1 MDYGDYS
8 KFDHGRHLLND
19 MDETNIESIKKK
31 SVTGILALTSRTFL
45 LQLIAFGAT
54 FLLTI
59 YLTPSVF
66 GIFFV
71 VSAVISFLSYF
82 SDIGLAAAL
91 IQKKEEITDDDLTT
105 TFTIQQLLVLPIVL
119 VAYFLSSRI
128 GLFYGLDSDGVVLF
142 QALVISFFFSSLKTI
157 PSVLLERSLK
167 FHILVIPQIAETLG
181 FYIVAVVLASRGL
194 GVASFTYAVLTRAI
208 VGLVLMYIVSPWKIK
223 IGIEKTVAKRLL
235 KFGIPFQL
243 NSFLALLK
251 DDLMTVFL
259 GKILPFA
266 EVGYIGWAKKWAE
279 VPLRLIM
286 DGVIRVTFPA
296 FARLQHSK
304 EILGRAIEKT
314 LFGLAITILPIS
326 VGLLFFIDPLVKLIP
341 KYGKWEPA
349 LFSFSLFVL
358 ASILAAFSTPLT
370 NALNAVGKIKITLLL
385 MVSWTIATWVLTVTL
400 VHYIGFNGVAVALFI
415 LTSSLPIV
423 VALTKKVAVFSFVSM
438 VKWPF
443 VAACTQSLWYYL
455 FRGSAPY
462 TLIHQVIIASSGVI
476 LYMAVLW
483 LFERKRIME
492 MVHFI
497 RLK

>member
-1 MDYGDYS
+1 
-8 KFDHGRHLLND
+8 
-19 MDETNIESIKKK
+19 MDEINIEAIKKK

-45 LQLIAFGAT
+45 LQLIAFAAT
-54 FLLTI
+54 FFLTI
-59 YLTPSVF
+59 FLTPSVF

-91 IQKKEEITDDDLTT
+91 IQKKEELTEDDLTT
-105 TFTIQQLLVLPIVL
+105 TFTIQQLLVFPIAL
-119 VAYFLSSRI
+119 VSYLLASRVAS
-128 GLFYGLDSDGVVLF
+128 FYGLDREGVVLF

-181 FYIVAVVLASRGL
+181 FYIVAVILAWRGY
-194 GVASFTYAVLTRAI
+194 GITSFTYAVLTRAI
-208 VGLVLMYIVSPWKIK
+208 IGLILMYIVSPWKIK

-266 EVGYIGWAKKWAE
+266 QVGYIGWAKKWAE

-286 DGVIRVTFPA
+286 DSVIRVTFPA

-304 EILGRAIEKT
+304 EILGHAIEKT
-314 LFGLAITILPIS
+314 IFGLAITILPIS

-370 NALNAVGKIKITLLL
+370 NALNAVGKIKITLML
-385 MVSWTIATWVLTVTL
+385 MVSWTIATWILTVTL
-400 VHYIGFNGVAVALFI
+400 VHYIGFNGVAVALLI
-415 LTSSLPIV
+415 LTSSLGIV
-423 VALTKKVAVFSFVSM
+423 VSLTKKIAEFSFVSM

-443 VAACTQSLWYYL
+443 AAAIVQSLWYYL
-455 FRGSAPY
+455 LRGNAPY
-462 TLIHQVIIASSGVI
+462 VVAYQVFIACTGAI
-476 LYMAVLW
+476 LYTAVLW
-483 LFERKRIME
+483 MFERKRIME
-492 MVHFI
+492 MVQFI
-497 RLK
+497 RSK

>member
-1 MDYGDYS
+1 
-8 KFDHGRHLLND
+8 
-19 MDETNIESIKKK
+19 MDEINIEIIKKK

-91 IQKKEEITDDDLTT
+91 IQKKEELTNDDLTT
-105 TFTIQQLLVLPIVL
+105 TFTIQQLLVFPIAL
-119 VAYFLSSRI
+119 VAYLLSSRVAS
-128 GLFYGLDSDGVVLF
+128 FYGIGREGTVLF

-181 FYIVAVVLASRGL
+181 FYIVAVILAWRGY
-194 GVASFTYAVLTRAI
+194 GVTSFTYAVLTRAI
-208 VGLVLMYIVSPWKIK
+208 IGLILMYVVSPWKIR

-251 DDLMTVFL
+251 DDLMTIFL

-286 DGVIRVTFPA
+286 DSVIRVTFPA

-314 LFGLAITILPIS
+314 LFGLALTILPIS
-326 VGLLFFIDPLVKLIP
+326 VGLMFFIDPLVKLIP
-341 KYGKWEPA
+341 KYSKWEPA

-358 ASILAAFSTPLT
+358 ASVFAAFSTPLT
-370 NALNAVGKIKITLLL
+370 NALNAVGKIKTTLVL
-385 MVSWTIATWVLTVTL
+385 MVSWTVATWVLTITL
-400 VHYIGFNGVAVALFI
+400 VHYIGFNGVALALLI
-415 LTSSLPIV
+415 LTTSLGIV
-423 VALTKKVAVFSFVSM
+423 VALTKKVAAFSFISM
-438 VKWPF
+438 VKWPCI
-443 VAACTQSLWYYL
+443 AACMQSLLYFL
-455 FRGSAPY
+455 LRGNAPY
-462 TLIHQVIIASSGVI
+462 VPAYQIFIACLGVI
-476 LYMAVLW
+476 LYIAVL
-483 LFERKRIME
+483 LMFERKRIVE
-492 MVHFI
+492 MIHFI

>member
-1 MDYGDYS
+1 
-8 KFDHGRHLLND
+8 
-19 MDETNIESIKKK
+19 MDETNIEIIKKK
-31 SVTGILALTSRTFL
+31 SVTGIVALTSRTFL

-71 VSAVISFLSYF
+71 VSAFISFLSYF

-105 TFTIQQLLVLPIVL
+105 TFTIQQLLVFPIAL
-119 VAYFLSSRI
+119 VSYFLSSKVAA
-128 GLFYGLDSDGVVLF
+128 FYGLDREGVVLF

-194 GVASFTYAVLTRAI
+194 GVTSFTYAVLTRAI
-208 VGLVLMYIVSPWKIK
+208 IGLILMYIVSPWKIK

-259 GKILPFA
+259 GKVLPFA

-286 DGVIRVTFPA
+286 DGVIRVTFHA

-304 EILGRAIEKT
+304 EILGQAIEKT

-370 NALNAVGKIKITLLL
+370 NALNAVGKIKITLML
-385 MVSWTIATWVLTVTL
+385 MVSWTIATWILTVTL
-400 VHYIGFNGVAVALFI
+400 VHFIGFNGVAVALLI
-415 LTSSLPIV
+415 LTTSLGV
-423 VALTKKVAVFSFVSM
+423 VVTLAKKIADFSFISM

-443 VAACTQSLWYYL
+443 AAAIAQLLWYYL
-455 FRGSAPY
+455 LRGNPPY
-462 TLIHQVIIASSGVI
+462 TPAYQVLIASSGAI
-476 LYMAVLW
+476 LYVAVLFI
-483 LFERKRIME
+483 FEKKHIME
-492 MVHFI
+492 IIHFI
-497 RLK
+497 RQK

>member
-1 MDYGDYS
+1 
-8 KFDHGRHLLND
+8 
-19 MDETNIESIKKK
+19 MDEINIEAIKKK
-31 SVTGILALTSRTFL
+31 SVTGILALTSRTFI

-91 IQKKEEITDDDLTT
+91 IQKKEELTDDDLTT
-105 TFTIQQLLVLPIVL
+105 TFTIQQLLVLPIAL
-119 VAYFLSSRI
+119 IAYLLASRVAS
-128 GLFYGLDSDGVVLF
+128 FYGLDREGAVLF

-181 FYIVAVVLASRGL
+181 FYIVAVVLAWRGY
-194 GVASFTYAVLTRAI
+194 GVTSFTYAVLTRAI
-208 VGLVLMYIVSPWKIK
+208 IGLILMYIVSPWKIRFG
-223 IGIEKTVAKRLL
+223 IGKTVAKRLL

-251 DDLMTVFL
+251 DDLMTIFL

-286 DGVIRVTFPA
+286 DSVIRVTFPA

-304 EILGRAIEKT
+304 EILGKAIEKT
-314 LFGLAITILPIS
+314 IFGLAITILPLS

-341 KYGKWEPA
+341 KYSKWEPA
-349 LFSFSLFVL
+349 LFSFSFFVL

-370 NALNAVGKIKITLLL
+370 NALNAVGKIKITLML

-400 VHYIGFNGVAVALFI
+400 VHFIGFNGVAVALLI
-415 LTSSLPIV
+415 LTSSLGIV
-423 VALTKKVAVFSFVSM
+423 VMLAKKIAAFSFISM

-443 VAACTQSLWYYL
+443 VAACVQSLWYYL
-455 FRGSAPY
+455 LRGNAPY
-462 TLIHQVIIASSGVI
+462 TVAYQIFIACSGAI
-476 LYMAVLW
+476 LYIAVLW
-483 LFERKRIME
+483 MFERKHIME
-492 MVHFI
+492 MVNFI
-497 RLK
+497 RSK

>member
-1 MDYGDYS
+1 MD
-8 KFDHGRHLLND
+8 KL
-19 MDETNIESIKKK
+19 TIEEIKKK
-31 SVTGILALTSRTFL
+31 SVKGIVALTSRTFI
-45 LQLIAFGAT
+45 LQIIALGAT

-71 VSAVISFLSYF
+71 VSAIISFLSYF

-91 IQKKEEITDDDLTT
+91 IQKKEELTDDDLTT
-105 TFTIQQLLVLPIVL
+105 TFTIQQLLVLPISIL
-119 VAYFLSSRI
+119 AYLFAARI
-128 GLFYGLDSDGVVLF
+128 AAFYGLDKDGVMLF

-181 FYIVAVVLASRGL
+181 FYVVAVIFAWRGF
-194 GVASFTYAVLTRAI
+194 GISSFTYAVLTRAI
-208 VGLVLMYIVSPWKIK
+208 IGLILMYIVSPWRIR
-223 IGIEKTVAKRLL
+223 IGIERTVAKRLL

-259 GKILPFA
+259 GKILPFSQ
-266 EVGYIGWAKKWAE
+266 VGYIGWAKKWAE

-286 DGVIRVTFPA
+286 DSVIRVTFPT

-326 VGLLFFIDPLVKLIP
+326 TGLLFFIDPIVKIIP

-349 LFSFSLFVL
+349 LLSFTLFVL
-358 ASILAAFSTPLT
+358 ASVLAAFSTPLT
-370 NALNAVGKIKITLLL
+370 NALNAVGKIKITLML

-400 VHYIGFNGVAVALFI
+400 VNLIGFNGVAVALLI
-415 LTSSLPIV
+415 LTSSLGIV
-423 VALTKKVAVFSFVSM
+423 VMLTKKIAVFSFMSM

-443 VAACTQSLWYYL
+443 AAACMQSLWYYL
-455 FRGSAPY
+455 LRGHEPY
-462 TLIHQVIIASSGVI
+462 VPVYQICVAVSGAI
-476 LYMAVLW
+476 LYAGIIWM
-483 LFERKRIME
+483 FERKHIME
-492 MVHFI
+492 MVRFI

>member
-1 MDYGDYS
+1 MDYGGYLQPDPG
-8 KFDHGRHLLND
+8 KNFQQD
-19 MDETNIESIKKK
+19 MDEIPVDAIKRK

-45 LQLIAFGAT
+45 LQLVAFGAT

-91 IQKKEEITDDDLTT
+91 IQKKEELTEADLTT
-105 TFTIQQLLVLPIVL
+105 TFTIQQLLVFPISL
-119 VAYFLSSRI
+119 AAYLLASRVAS
-128 GLFYGLDSDGVVLF
+128 FYGLDHEGVVLF

-181 FYIVAVVLASRGL
+181 FYIVAVVLAWQGF
-194 GVASFTYAVLTRAI
+194 GVTSFTYAVLARAGI
-208 VGLVLMYIVSPWKIK
+208 GLVLMYIVSPWNIR

-251 DDLMTVFL
+251 DDLMTIFL

-266 EVGYIGWAKKWAE
+266 QVGYIGWAKKWAE

-286 DGVIRVTFPA
+286 DSVIRVTFPA
-296 FARLQHSK
+296 FARMQHSR
-304 EILGRAIEKT
+304 EILGSAIEKT
-314 LFGLAITILPIS
+314 MFGLAITILPIS
-326 VGLLFFIDPLVKLIP
+326 VGLMFFIEPLVKLIP

-349 LFSFSLFVL
+349 LFSFTFFVL

-370 NALNAVGKIKITLLL
+370 NALNAVGKIKVTLIL
-385 MVSWTIATWVLTVTL
+385 MISWTIATWVLTVTL
-400 VHYIGFNGVAVALFI
+400 IHFIGFNGVAVALFI
-415 LTSSLPIV
+415 LTSSLGIV
-423 VALTKKVAVFSFVSM
+423 VTLAKKVADFSFFSM
-438 VKWPF
+438 VKWPLM
-443 VAACTQSLWYYL
+443 AAAVQSAWYYL
-455 FRGSAPY
+455 LRGNAPY
-462 TLIHQVIIASSGVI
+462 AVHHLGIVACTGAI
-476 LYMAVLW
+476 LYIGVLW
-483 LFERKRIME
+483 MFERRRIINM
-492 MVHFI
+492 MHYI
-497 RLK
+497 RSK

>member
-8 KFDHGRHLLND
+8 KLDHGRIFPND
-19 MDETNIESIKKK
+19 MDETNIEAIKKK

-45 LQLIAFGAT
+45 LQLVAFGAT

-59 YLTPSVF
+59 YLTPSIF

-91 IQKKEEITDDDLTT
+91 IQKKEELTDDDLIT
-105 TFTIQQLLVLPIVL
+105 TFTIQQLLVFPIAL
-119 VAYFLSSRI
+119 VSYLLSSKVAS
-128 GLFYGLDSDGVVLF
+128 FYGLDREGVVLF
-142 QALVISFFFSSLKTI
+142 QALVVSFFFSSLKTI

-181 FYIVAVVLASRGL
+181 FYSVAVILASRGL

-208 VGLVLMYIVSPWKIK
+208 VGLILMYAVSPWKIR
-223 IGIEKTVAKRLL
+223 IGIKMTVAKRLL

-243 NSFLALLK
+243 NSFLALIK

-259 GKILPFA
+259 GKILPFS

-326 VGLLFFIDPLVKLIP
+326 VGLMFFIDPLVKLIP

-370 NALNAVGKIKITLLL
+370 NALNAVGKIKITLIL
-385 MVSWTIATWVLTVTL
+385 MVSWTVATWIFTVTL
-400 VHYIGFNGVAVALFI
+400 VHFIGFNGVAVALFI
-415 LTSSLPIV
+415 LTSSLGIV
-423 VALTKKVAVFSFVSM
+423 VALTKKVADFSFFSM

-443 VAACTQSLWYYL
+443 VAAITQSLWYCL
-455 FRGSAPY
+455 LRGNAPY
-462 TLIHQVIIASSGVI
+462 TLAYQVFIAFSGVI
-476 LYMAVLW
+476 LYILTLFV
-483 LFERKRIME
+483 FERKRIME
-492 MVHFI
+492 MAHYI

>member
-1 MDYGDYS
+1 
-8 KFDHGRHLLND
+8 
-19 MDETNIESIKKK
+19 MDEANIEAIKKK
-31 SVTGILALTSRTFL
+31 SATGIVALTSRTFL
-45 LQLIAFGAT
+45 LQLVAFGAT

-82 SDIGLAAAL
+82 SDVGLAAAL
-91 IQKKEEITDDDLTT
+91 IQKKEELTDDDLTT
-105 TFTIQQLLVLPIVL
+105 TFTIQQVLVLPIAL
-119 VAYFLSSRI
+119 VSYLLSSRI
-128 GLFYGLDSDGVVLF
+128 ASFYGLDKEGVVLF

-181 FYIVAVVLASRGL
+181 FYIVAVILAWRGL
-194 GVASFTYAVLTRAI
+194 GVTSFTYAVLTRAI
-208 VGLVLMYIVSPWKIK
+208 VGLILMYIVSPWRIR

-251 DDLMTVFL
+251 DDLMTIFL

-266 EVGYIGWAKKWAE
+266 QVGYIGWAKKWAE

-286 DGVIRVTFPA
+286 DSVIRVTFPA

-314 LFGLAITILPIS
+314 MFGLAITILPIS
-326 VGLLFFIDPLVKLIP
+326 VGLLFFIDPIVKLIP
-341 KYGKWEPA
+341 KYTKWEPA

-370 NALNAVGKIKITLLL
+370 NALNAVGKIKITLML
-385 MVSWTIATWVLTVTL
+385 MVFWTIATWILTVTL
-400 VHYIGFNGVAVALFI
+400 VHFIGFNGVAVALLI
-415 LTSSLPIV
+415 LTSSLGIV
-423 VALTKKVAVFSFVSM
+423 IALAKKISDFSFISM

-443 VAACTQSLWYYL
+443 VAAFVQSLWYYL
-455 FRGSAPY
+455 LRGNAPY
-462 TLIHQVIIASSGVI
+462 TLAYQIFIACSGAI
-476 LYMAVLW
+476 LYIAVLW
-483 LFERKRIME
+483 TFERKHIME

-497 RLK
+497 RSK

>member
-1 MDYGDYS
+1 
-8 KFDHGRHLLND
+8 
-19 MDETNIESIKKK
+19 MDEANIEAIKKK
-31 SVTGILALTSRTFL
+31 SATGIVALTSRTFL

-82 SDIGLAAAL
+82 SDVGLAAAL
-91 IQKKEEITDDDLTT
+91 IQKKEELTDDDLTT
-105 TFTIQQLLVLPIVL
+105 TFTIQQALVLPIAL
-119 VAYFLSSRI
+119 VSYLLSSRI
-128 GLFYGLDSDGVVLF
+128 ASFYGLDKEGVVLF

-181 FYIVAVVLASRGL
+181 FYIVAVILAWRGF
-194 GVASFTYAVLTRAI
+194 GITSFTYAVLTRAI
-208 VGLVLMYIVSPWKIK
+208 VGLILMYIVSPWRIR

-251 DDLMTVFL
+251 DDLMTIFL

-266 EVGYIGWAKKWAE
+266 QVGYIGWAKKWAE

-286 DGVIRVTFPA
+286 DSVIRVTFPA

-314 LFGLAITILPIS
+314 MFGLAITILPIS
-326 VGLLFFIDPLVKLIP
+326 VGLLFFIDPIVKLIP
-341 KYGKWEPA
+341 KYTKWEPA

-370 NALNAVGKIKITLLL
+370 NALNAVGKIKITLML
-385 MVSWTIATWVLTVTL
+385 MVFWTIATWILTVTL
-400 VHYIGFNGVAVALFI
+400 VHFIGFNGVAVALLI
-415 LTSSLPIV
+415 LTSSLGIV
-423 VALTKKVAVFSFVSM
+423 IALAKKISDFSFISM

-443 VAACTQSLWYYL
+443 VAAFVQSLWYYL
-455 FRGSAPY
+455 LRGNAPY
-462 TLIHQVIIASSGVI
+462 TLAYQIFIACSGAI
-476 LYMAVLW
+476 LYIAVLW
-483 LFERKRIME
+483 TFERKHIME

-497 RLK
+497 RSK

>member
-1 MDYGDYS
+1 
-8 KFDHGRHLLND
+8 
-19 MDETNIESIKKK
+19 MDETNIDIIKKK
-31 SVTGILALTSRTFL
+31 SVTGIVALTSRTFL

-59 YLTPSVF
+59 YLTPAVF

-105 TFTIQQLLVLPIVL
+105 TFTIQQLLVFPIAL
-119 VAYFLSSRI
+119 ISYLLSSKVAA
-128 GLFYGLDSDGVVLF
+128 FYGLDREGVVLF
-142 QALVISFFFSSLKTI
+142 QALVVSFFFSSLKTI

-181 FYIVAVVLASRGL
+181 FYIVAVVLASRGF

-208 VGLVLMYIVSPWKIK
+208 IGLVLMYIVSPWKIK

-259 GKILPFA
+259 GKVLPFTQ
-266 EVGYIGWAKKWAE
+266 VGYIGWAKKWAE

-304 EILGRAIEKT
+304 EILGHAIEKT

-326 VGLLFFIDPLVKLIP
+326 VGLMFFIDPVVKLIP
-341 KYGKWEPA
+341 KYSKWEPA

-358 ASILAAFSTPLT
+358 SSILAAFSTPLT
-370 NALNAVGKIKITLLL
+370 NALNAVGKIKITLML
-385 MVSWTIATWVLTVTL
+385 MVFWTIATWVLTVTL
-400 VHYIGFNGVAVALFI
+400 VHFIGFNGVAVALLI
-415 LTSSLPIV
+415 LTSSLGV
-423 VALTKKVAVFSFVSM
+423 VIALAKKIAVFSFVLM

-443 VAACTQSLWYYL
+443 VAACAQSLWYYVL
-455 FRGSAPY
+455 RGNAPY
-462 TLIHQVIIASSGVI
+462 AIAYQVLIASSGAI
-476 LYMAVLW
+476 LYIAVLL

-492 MVHFI
+492 MVHLV

>member
-1 MDYGDYS
+1 
-8 KFDHGRHLLND
+8 

-31 SVTGILALTSRTFL
+31 SVTGIVALTSRTFL

-91 IQKKEEITDDDLTT
+91 IQKKEELTDADLTT
-105 TFTIQQLLVLPIVL
+105 TFTIQQLLVFPIAL
-119 VAYFLSSRI
+119 AAYLLASRVAS
-128 GLFYGLDSDGVVLF
+128 FYGLDREGVVLF

-167 FHILVIPQIAETLG
+167 FHILVIPQIAETLS
-181 FYIVAVVLASRGL
+181 FYIVAVILAWRGY
-194 GVASFTYAVLTRAI
+194 GVTSFTYAVLTRAI
-208 VGLVLMYIVSPWKIK
+208 IGLVLMYIVSPWKIR

-251 DDLMTVFL
+251 DDLMTIFL
-259 GKILPFA
+259 GKVLPFA
-266 EVGYIGWAKKWAE
+266 QVGYIGWAKKWAE

-286 DGVIRVTFPA
+286 DSVIRVTFPA

-304 EILGRAIEKT
+304 EILGHAIEKT
-314 LFGLAITILPIS
+314 IFGLAITILPIS

-341 KYGKWEPA
+341 KYSKWEPA

-370 NALNAVGKIKITLLL
+370 NALNAVGKIKITLML
-385 MVSWTIATWVLTVTL
+385 MVSWTIATWILTVTL
-400 VHYIGFNGVAVALFI
+400 VHFIGFNGVAIALLI
-415 LTSSLPIV
+415 LTSSLGV
-423 VALTKKVAVFSFVSM
+423 VIALAKKIAMFSFVSM

-443 VAACTQSLWYYL
+443 VAACAQSLWYYL
-455 FRGSAPY
+455 LRGNAPY
-462 TLIHQVIIASSGVI
+462 ALVYQVFIASSGVI
-476 LYMAVLW
+476 LYIAVLFV
-483 LFERKRIME
+483 FERKRIMD
-492 MVHFI
+492 MVHYI

>member
-1 MDYGDYS
+1 
-8 KFDHGRHLLND
+8 

-59 YLTPSVF
+59 YLTPAVF

-105 TFTIQQLLVLPIVL
+105 TFTIQQLLVFPIAL
-119 VAYFLSSRI
+119 ISYLLSSKVAA
-128 GLFYGLDSDGVVLF
+128 FYGLDREGVVLF

-181 FYIVAVVLASRGL
+181 FYIVAVVLASRGF

-208 VGLVLMYIVSPWKIK
+208 IGLVLMYIVSPWKIK
-223 IGIEKTVAKRLL
+223 MGIEKTVAKRLL

-259 GKILPFA
+259 GKVLPFA
-266 EVGYIGWAKKWAE
+266 QVGYIGWAKKWAE

-304 EILGRAIEKT
+304 EILGHAIEKT

-341 KYGKWEPA
+341 KYSKWEPA

-370 NALNAVGKIKITLLL
+370 NALNAVGKIKITLML

-400 VHYIGFNGVAVALFI
+400 VHFIGFNGVAIALFI
-415 LTSSLPIV
+415 LTSSLGV
-423 VALTKKVAVFSFVSM
+423 VIALAKKIAVFSFVSM

-443 VAACTQSLWYYL
+443 VAACAQSLWYYVL
-455 FRGSAPY
+455 RGNAPY
-462 TLIHQVIIASSGVI
+462 TIAYQVLIASSGVI
-476 LYMAVLW
+476 LYIAVLL
-483 LFERKRIME
+483 LFERKRITE
-492 MVHFI
+492 MVHLV

>member
-1 MDYGDYS
+1 
-8 KFDHGRHLLND
+8 
-19 MDETNIESIKKK
+19 MDETNIDIIKKK
-31 SVTGILALTSRTFL
+31 SVTGIVALTSRTFL

-59 YLTPSVF
+59 YLTPAVF

-105 TFTIQQLLVLPIVL
+105 TFTIQQLLVFPIAL
-119 VAYFLSSRI
+119 ISYLLSSKVAA
-128 GLFYGLDSDGVVLF
+128 FYGLDGEGVVLF
-142 QALVISFFFSSLKTI
+142 QALVVSFFFSSLKTI

-181 FYIVAVVLASRGL
+181 FYIVAVVLASRGF

-208 VGLVLMYIVSPWKIK
+208 IGLVLMYIVSPWKIK

-259 GKILPFA
+259 GKVLPFTQ
-266 EVGYIGWAKKWAE
+266 VGYIGWAKKWAE

-304 EILGRAIEKT
+304 EILGHAIEKT

-326 VGLLFFIDPLVKLIP
+326 VGLMFFIDPVVKLIP
-341 KYGKWEPA
+341 KYSKWEPA

-358 ASILAAFSTPLT
+358 SSILAAFSTPLT
-370 NALNAVGKIKITLLL
+370 NALNAVGKIKITLML
-385 MVSWTIATWVLTVTL
+385 MVFWTIATWVLTVTL
-400 VHYIGFNGVAVALFI
+400 VHFIGFNGVAVALLI
-415 LTSSLPIV
+415 LTSSLGV
-423 VALTKKVAVFSFVSM
+423 VIALAKKIAVFSFVLM

-443 VAACTQSLWYYL
+443 VAACAQSLWYYVL
-455 FRGSAPY
+455 RGNAPY
-462 TLIHQVIIASSGVI
+462 AIAYQVLIASSGAI
-476 LYMAVLW
+476 LYIAVLL

-492 MVHFI
+492 MVHLV

>member
-1 MDYGDYS
+1 
-8 KFDHGRHLLND
+8 
-19 MDETNIESIKKK
+19 MDETNIEIIKKK
-31 SVTGILALTSRTFL
+31 SVTGIVALTSRTFL

-71 VSAVISFLSYF
+71 VSAFISFLSYF

-105 TFTIQQLLVLPIVL
+105 TFTIQQLLVFPIAL
-119 VAYFLSSRI
+119 VSYFLSSKVAA
-128 GLFYGLDSDGVVLF
+128 FYGLDREGVVLF

-194 GVASFTYAVLTRAI
+194 GVTSFTYAVLTRAI
-208 VGLVLMYIVSPWKIK
+208 IGLILMYIVSPWKIK

-259 GKILPFA
+259 GKVLPFA

-304 EILGRAIEKT
+304 EILGQAIEKT

-370 NALNAVGKIKITLLL
+370 NALNAVGKIKITLML
-385 MVSWTIATWVLTVTL
+385 MVSWTIATWILTVTL
-400 VHYIGFNGVAVALFI
+400 VHFIGFNGVAVALLI
-415 LTSSLPIV
+415 LTTSLGV
-423 VALTKKVAVFSFVSM
+423 VVTLAKKIADFSFISM

-443 VAACTQSLWYYL
+443 AAAIAQLLWYYL
-455 FRGSAPY
+455 LRGNPPY
-462 TLIHQVIIASSGVI
+462 TPAYQVLIASSGAI
-476 LYMAVLW
+476 LYVAVLFI
-483 LFERKRIME
+483 FEKKHIME
-492 MVHFI
+492 IIHFI
-497 RLK
+497 RQK